1 LHYRNLAIVTSN
13 PEYIYGDGD
22 GDYDGLPT
30 WLLLCKTIL
39 REALDVF
46 YRTHTYAPAKSY
58 GNSRPKLL
66 PTGQRRCLSAKSCRG
81 RLPPNPVQR
90 STYKNRLLFNNNIK
104 NVETTW
110 CFRTTWPRTEGAYD
124 FTPGEIPGLF
134 VQYLQQINIKDVKVT
149 CELQISDALCHDPEM
164 YVYHGKKRTKD
175 RKKLDGKME
184 GLRGRCR
191 NFTVVIYSCVC
202 SYCRDSSERVLGAS
216 AAVEAWAKSIVGRDA
231 EVQVCDGRKERD
243 DDGEI
248 REFRTIRVSRPKL

>member
-1 LHYRNLAIVTSN
+1 
-13 PEYIYGDGD
+13 
-22 GDYDGLPT
+22 
-30 WLLLCKTIL
+30 
-39 REALDVF
+39 
-46 YRTHTYAPAKSY
+46 
-58 GNSRPKLL
+58 
-66 PTGQRRCLSAKSCRG
+66 
-81 RLPPNPVQR
+81 
-90 STYKNRLLFNNNIK
+90 
-104 NVETTW
+104 
-110 CFRTTWPRTEGAYD
+110 
-124 FTPGEIPGLF
+124 
-134 VQYLQQINIKDVKVT
+134 
-149 CELQISDALCHDPEM
+149 M

-243 DDGEI
+243 DGRKERDDDGEI